1 MNLCRTEGR
10 NEARFSGVAA
20 TQIASAAVKRTGS
33 AGAATGAREIP
44 TPNVQKGA
52 REATSLTE
60 GYHSVVAEARPQG
73 TAPDMPV

>member
-20 TQIASAAVKRTGS
+20 THIASAAVKRTGS

-52 REATSLTE
+52 REATSLKKNAT
-60 GYHSVVAEARPQG
+60 VL
-73 TAPDMPV
+73 